1 MVCDN
6 CGICCQRGF
15 YKTSEVVKGLI
26 KYNSINII
34 DYLKSKGI
42 NSKLKYKSLYDT
54 LKFYEVNGIDSP
66 KPCIFLN
73 EEKKCVIHPSI
84 IGEEIRGKI
93 CAVPACNKP

>member
-1 MVCDN
+1 
-6 CGICCQRGF
+6 
-15 YKTSEVVKGLI
+15 
-26 KYNSINII
+26 
-34 DYLKSKGI
+34 
-42 NSKLKYKSLYDT
+42 
-54 LKFYEVNGIDSP
+54 VNGIDSP